1 MERKPRMDTGGE
13 TKGGETKGGEVNS
26 SGTAA
31 PRLHLRLFQ
40 MLNN

>member
-1 MERKPRMDTGGE
+1 MERKPRMDT
-13 TKGGETKGGEVNS
+13 GGETKGGEVNS

-40 MLNN
+40 MPNN